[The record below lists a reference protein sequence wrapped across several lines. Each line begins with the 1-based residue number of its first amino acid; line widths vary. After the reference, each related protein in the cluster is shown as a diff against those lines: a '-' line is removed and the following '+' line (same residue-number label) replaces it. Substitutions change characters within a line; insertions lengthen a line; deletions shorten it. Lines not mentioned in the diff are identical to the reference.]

1 MAKKAPVTSVTRQ
14 ASTAPPAPPDEK
26 PDVERPED
34 ADASF
39 AEALAAAREGVDEEE
54 EDLGVELPPGTQAVN
69 GTAMTEVDGVLLDP
83 VMAAALGLK
92 TPTHN
97 HQENPRPVTLKS
109 FKVWAN
115 GKLLGNVKHA
125 TDEPDAIGQIVK
137 VYKIAKPEQFQFKAL
152 PS

>member
-1 MAKKAPVTSVTRQ
+1 MAKKSPVTSVTRQ
-14 ASTAPPAPPDEK
+14 APTAAAPPADN

-34 ADASF
+34 ADSSF
-39 AEALAAAREGVDEEE
+39 AEALAAAKDGVNED
-54 EDLGVELPPGTQAVN
+54 EDLGVDLPAGTQAVN

-115 GKLLGNVKHA
+115 GKLLGNVRNA